1 MIDLQ
6 RLNKELDDLGFNAFK
21 ASDYTNPDINSFEDL
36 LKVMDEKGAFKSNIT
51 QEFQAIRYLSISNRL
66 DRALASAV
74 RYSIPFKM
82 QTAILLANIIA
93 EEINRNNFLYH
104 KDTIDSLI
112 NDFKLPVTRQNK
124 MLKFFQSL
132 DVYDVITQ
140 DYFDFEEYL
149 DESMRSFDDFWSK
162 NSKLLKVN
170 FDLYADAMRYL
181 SGRDLSLEDSFAY
194 IKENSSNEYDSRDIA
209 GIFATEDLRYTIKS
223 YESAINKFFDTL
235 NNEEED
241 DINIEIDQLAEKSY
255 MEEAEEQAMFRDS
268 IVFELRKDEEFM
280 NNEWQKKHIEK

>member
-1 MIDLQ
+1 MIDLNL
-6 RLNKELDDLGFNAFK
+6 LNSKLDDLDFTSFK
-21 ASDYTNPDINSFEDL
+21 ISEYTTAQMNSFEDL
-36 LKVMDEKGAFKSNIT
+36 LSSMEERLAFKPYIT
-51 QEFQAIRYLSISNRL
+51 LHAIAMSYLSTTRNI
-66 DRALASAV
+66 DRALSLASRLGIQLNDQSA
-74 RYSIPFKM
+74 M
-82 QTAILLANIIA
+82 LLANILA
-93 EEINRNNFLYH
+93 EDMNRNNFIYH
-104 KDTIDSLI
+104 KDTISSIFEECKLPISRIEKMVAFFDSLG
-112 NDFKLPVTRQNK
+112 
-124 MLKFFQSL
+124 
-132 DVYDVITQ
+132 VYNIASGG
-140 DYFDFEEYL
+140 YFIFDNYL
-149 DESMRSFDDFWSK
+149 DEDMRSFDDFWSK
-162 NSKLLKVN
+162 NNKLLKVN
-170 FDLYADAMRYL
+170 FDRYADAMRYL

>member
-6 RLNKELDDLGFNAFK
+6 RLNKELDNLRFNAFK

-74 RYSIPFKM
+74 RCSIPLKM

-93 EEINRNNFLYH
+93 EEVNRNNFLHH

-112 NDFKLPVTRQNK
+112 NNCKFPISRIEK
-124 MLKFFQSL
+124 MIAFFDSLKI
-132 DVYDVITQ
+132 DDVIHGGHFSFS
-140 DYFDFEEYL
+140 DYL
-149 DESMRSFDDFWSK
+149 DEDTRSFEDFCKK
-162 NSKLLKVN
+162 NHLLLGVT
-170 FDLYADAMRYL
+170 FDWEQDAMKYL
-181 SGRDLSLEDSFAY
+181 SKRDPSLEDSFAY
-194 IKENSSNEYDSRDIA
+194 IKENKSFSYNSCDIA
-209 GIFATEDLRYTIKS
+209 GIFATEELKDNILSKKS
-223 YESAINKFFDTL
+223 EIDSFFDTL

-280 NNEWQKKHIEK
+280 NNEWQKKHI